1 MEEKTPL
8 QGNDWTL
15 LQKGFGEWLQLLN
28 YSKLSIPVLL
38 QAAKQFLKWMEV
50 NGKTRAEQ
58 ITGEDGTNYINHL
71 RQAIGVR
78 TGKAL
83 SGSYINKQIQALKL
97 LSKYMRETGKSPVG
111 FVLERMEASK
121 AKPTWLTKAEIE
133 SLYDAIPNSL
143 LGIRD
148 KAMLAVFYGCGL
160 RLNEGASLE
169 ITDVIEARKLLH
181 VRKGKRSKER
191 LVPIADK
198 NHEEIRLY
206 LDYARPL
213 MLADVQTKSF
223 FIDANK
229 GKALTKQSLYVRL
242 KKLAKKAEI
251 TKPIGVHT
259 LRHSIATHLLQS
271 GMKLE
276 RIKEFLG
283 HADLDSTQIYTHLKN
298 EPWQHSLNT

>member
-1 MEEKTPL
+1 MEQKGYL
-8 QGNDWTL
+8 QSADWQL
-15 LQKGFGEWLQLLN
+15 LHKGFGEWLQLLN

-38 QAAKQFLKWMEV
+38 QAAKQFLTWMEAS
-50 NGKTRAEQ
+50 GKTSTEQ
-58 ITGEDGTNYINHL
+58 ISGEDGANYINHL
-71 RQAIGVR
+71 RQATGIR

-83 SGSYINKQIQALKL
+83 SGSYINKQVQALKL
-97 LSKYMRETGKSPVG
+97 LSKYLRETGKSPVG

-169 ITDVIEARKLLH
+169 VTDVIEARKLLH

-198 NHEEIRLY
+198 NYEEIRLY
-206 LDYARPL
+206 LDYARQL
-213 MLADVQTKSF
+213 MVADIQTTAF

-229 GKALTKQSLYVRL
+229 GKGLTKQSLYVRL
-242 KKLAKKAEI
+242 KKLARKAEI
-251 TKPIGVHT
+251 IKPIGVHT

-283 HADLDSTQIYTHLKN
+283 HADLDSTQIYTHLSK
-298 EPWQHSLNT
+298 ELTS